1 MEPSTPPADPPVWW
15 PPRDPLISRTPPAT
29 TPSPRRRHTAHDVR
43 RIGGYAALASSAAI
57 IGYMAT
63 ASAEKPASQAV
74 IVTVTSPQPVDVA
87 TVPTTTV
94 PTTTVPTTTVP
105 TPTVPV
111 VTVPATTATTA
122 VPATTTPA
130 TSTPVVT
137 QPTRTRQAPS
147 QGQSNSSTH
156 GS

>member
-29 TPSPRRRHTAHDVR
+29 TPSPQRRHTAHDVR

-94 PTTTVPTTTVP
+94 PTTTVSI
-105 TPTVPV
+105 PTVPV

>member
-1 MEPSTPPADPPVWW
+1 
-15 PPRDPLISRTPPAT
+15 
-29 TPSPRRRHTAHDVR
+29 VR

-74 IVTVTSPQPVDVA
+74 IVTVTDPQPVEVV
-87 TVPTTTV
+87 TLPTTTV
-94 PTTTVPTTTVP
+94 PVTTVPAIVAA
-105 TPTVPV
+105 
-111 VTVPATTATTA
+111 PATTVATPATT
-122 VPATTTPA
+122 PATTTPA
-130 TSTPVVT
+130 VT
-137 QPTRTRQAPS
+137 QPQRPRQAPS

>member
-1 MEPSTPPADPPVWW
+1 MEPSTPP
-15 PPRDPLISRTPPAT
+15 
-29 TPSPRRRHTAHDVR
+29 PRRRHTARDVG
-43 RIGGYAALASSAAI
+43 RIGGYAAVASSAAI

-74 IVTVTSPQPVDVA
+74 VVTVTNPQPVDVA
-87 TVPTTTV
+87 TVPTNPVPTNPVPTNPV
-94 PTTTVPTTTVP
+94 PTT
-105 TPTVPV
+105 TVPV

-130 TSTPVVT
+130 TTTPVVT